1 MNQHRVMGKALALL
15 IGAVLFLGVFF
26 LARFLT
32 RLPDL
37 VILGSELMII
47 FLFGLIRAFW
57 GPLAKHKAVRN
68 VSIVRALPVGL
79 LGLAGFLGS
88 LDNSSYSVVLIGAAV
103 LVQFVVVRR
112 LMKELR
118 EQIREGKAENQANS

>member
-1 MNQHRVMGKALALL
+1 MVLAAF
-15 IGAVLFLGVFF
+15 IGTVLFLGVFF
-26 LARFLT
+26 VAKFFTLLS
-32 RLPDL
+32 DL
-37 VILGSELMII
+37 VILGWEFMTI
-47 FLFGLIRAFW
+47 FAFCLILAFW
-57 GPLAKHKAVRN
+57 SPLAKHKAVRN
-68 VSIVRALPVGL
+68 VWIVRALPVGL

-112 LMKELR
+112 LMKKLR

>member
-1 MNQHRVMGKALALL
+1 MKEILSCAAPLAGLTALARRECYIDQHRVIGKALALL
-15 IGAVLFLGVFF
+15 IGAVLCLGVFF

-37 VILGSELMII
+37 VILGSELMLI

-68 VSIVRALPVGL
+68 VWIVRALP
-79 LGLAGFLGS
+79 
-88 LDNSSYSVVLIGAAV
+88 
-103 LVQFVVVRR
+103 
-112 LMKELR
+112 
-118 EQIREGKAENQANS
+118 